1 MEYGWIPKDL
11 LYDELAFGTRTAV
24 KSNRDVW
31 KRDIKDSFIDPAVDS
46 RSKPMEA
53 SCQDKHWDVY
63 VGRECTLNYV
73 THGLSPVTSGRKP
86 AAPDSG
92 CSATVDTADL
102 RQIKV

>member
-1 MEYGWIPKDL
+1 
-11 LYDELAFGTRTAV
+11 
-24 KSNRDVW
+24 
-31 KRDIKDSFIDPAVDS
+31 
-46 RSKPMEA
+46 MEA

-63 VGRECTLNYV
+63 VGRECKLNYV

-102 RQIKV
+102 RKIKVKWCKILSYHLRPKWNSLYQELDLFLFLMMQLLCLVGFQSQHMP